1 MKKNIII
8 LMALFLSILCVV
20 GFQQNP
26 NMQYRVVDCGK
37 KTHSNIIQNKI
48 NENSKDGWE
57 FHSAL
62 IMPPDQNF
70 GWARCNL
77 VFKKKK

>member
-26 NMQYRVVDCGK
+26 DWQYRVVKCDR
-37 KTHSNIIQNKI
+37 TDSINLQNAI
-48 NENSKDGWE
+48 NENSRAGWE
-57 FHSAL
+57 FHSTL
-62 IMPPDQNF
+62 IIPPDGNLTLT
-70 GWARCNL
+70 RCNL
-77 VFKKKK
+77 VFKRKK